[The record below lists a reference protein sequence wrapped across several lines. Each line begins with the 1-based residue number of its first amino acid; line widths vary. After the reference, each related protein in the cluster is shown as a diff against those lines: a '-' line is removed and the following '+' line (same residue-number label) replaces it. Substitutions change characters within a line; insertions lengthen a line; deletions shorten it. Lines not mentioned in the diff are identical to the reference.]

1 MSYDRGVARARLRR
15 RGVYCRAYRVN
26 SGREPRTLRTYVEPS
41 RAEPRRSTSAYDDK
55 RNRQTPGGQ
64 VRRVTRPSAIGARA
78 PPSHQRAYVSRIFIP
93 AAAAAAAA
101 AVDDVR
107 TKSSQSYN
115 LYNSKQRSVKYCNAV
130 KDTGKDE
137 HLLAFV
143 RIGFDSIG

>member
-1 MSYDRGVARARLRR
+1 MIVAWHVLGCGGGGAAFIAELIGLTRAAN
-15 RGVYCRAYRVN
+15 RAHC
-26 SGREPRTLRTYVEPS
+26 VEPS
-41 RAEPRRSTSAYDDK
+41 RPEPRLSTNAYDDK

-64 VRRVTRPSAIGARA
+64 VRRVTRPSAISTRA

-93 AAAAAAAA
+93 AAAAAA
-101 AVDDVR
+101 VDDDVR

-130 KDTGKDE
+130 KDTSKDE

-143 RIGFDSIG
+143 RIGFESIG